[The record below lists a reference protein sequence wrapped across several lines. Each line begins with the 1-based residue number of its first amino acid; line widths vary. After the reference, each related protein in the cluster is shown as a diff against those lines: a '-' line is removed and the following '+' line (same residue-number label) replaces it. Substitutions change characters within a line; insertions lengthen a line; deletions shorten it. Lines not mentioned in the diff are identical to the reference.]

1 MFKIFKETTDWSE
14 CDYKVCN
21 HTYLISPKNKVIA
34 FANGET
40 GDIVK
45 LKNGWNFDKRY
56 RKFIEVVNKELSN
69 LILKDYQKEKL
80 QKPQLVKSANIR
92 NFKVLS
98 KGKEYYVSYN
108 IPGSFYNCNCTGF
121 GYRRTCSH
129 VKAVA
134 EKQQQTA

>member
-1 MFKIFKETTDWSE
+1 MFKILKEITDWSE
-14 CDYKVCN
+14 CDYQVCN

-45 LKNGWNFDKRY
+45 LKNGWDFDKRY

-69 LILKDYQKEKL
+69 LIPKDYQEDKKL

-108 IPGSFYNCNCTGF
+108 IQGSFYNCNCTGF

-134 EKQQQTA
+134 EKQQA

>member
-1 MFKIFKETTDWSE
+1 MFKILQEVTDWSG
-14 CDYKVCN
+14 CDYQVCN

-34 FANGET
+34 FANETTGE
-40 GDIVK
+40 IVK
-45 LKNGWNFDKRY
+45 LKNGWDFDKRY
-56 RKFIEVVNKELSN
+56 RKFIEVKNPALSK
-69 LILKDYQKEKL
+69 LISKDYQEEKL

-108 IPGSFYNCNCTGF
+108 ISGNFYNCNCTGF
-121 GYRRTCSH
+121 GYRKTCSH

-134 EKQQQTA
+134 EKQQA

>member
-1 MFKIFKETTDWSE
+1 MFKILKEITDWSE
-14 CDYKVCN
+14 CDYQVCN

-69 LILKDYQKEKL
+69 LIPKDYQEDKKL

-108 IPGSFYNCNCTGF
+108 IQGSFYNCNCTGF

-134 EKQQQTA
+134 EKQQA

>member
-40 GDIVK
+40 GD
-45 LKNGWNFDKRY
+45 KRY

-69 LILKDYQKEKL
+69 LIPKDYQKEKL